1 MEKLISHIIDTL
13 CSEKGYSALFKA
25 AVVLIVAALLAI
37 SQAVT
42 FLYEKDLA
50 AHKAKYALE
59 ASIKL
64 PLEKIDCS
72 KAGAVQV
79 DCMVAKYE
87 MQTLDSTLRF
97 LDLVVRSSFAFG
109 LALAVFSI
117 IGLVCSPFMTPRPNG
132 TQTYPAVHRTL
143 RDKAAQRR

>member
-25 AVVLIVAALLAI
+25 AVVLIGAALLAV
-37 SQAVT
+37 SQAGT

-64 PLEKIDCS
+64 PLEEIDCS

-79 DCMVAKYE
+79 DCMVAKHE
-87 MQTLDSTLRF
+87 MQTLDSTLW
-97 LDLVVRSSFAFG
+97 LLALIIQSSFVFG
-109 LALAVFSI
+109 IALAVFSI
-117 IGLVCSPFMTPRPNG
+117 FGFVCSLFMTPRPNG
-132 TQTYPAVHRTL
+132 TQT
-143 RDKAAQRR
+143 